1 VAIAYLIDHICQITL
16 CINIRNC
23 IHKVVDLLLLAR
35 LLSIIAFTSI
45 ADRYLLNLKP
55 RSLSLPRQIQGKI
68 LEKIQLLEN
77 DLVGDVKKLTNF
89 TPEYRLRVG
98 NYRVLF
104 EIEDTNI
111 VIYRVKPRDKA
122 YQ

>member
-1 VAIAYLIDHICQITL
+1 
-16 CINIRNC
+16 
-23 IHKVVDLLLLAR
+23 LLAR
-35 LLSIIAFTSI
+35 LLPIIAFTSI